1 MVIKKIAQIFF
12 QKSENLYICC
22 LIQYSCYIT
31 AKAEEPNVNNGLDT
45 GKIKAVN
52 LAGLIVTSANIVGKT
67 VG

>member
-12 QKSENLYICC
+12 QQSENLYSCC
-22 LIQYSCYIT
+22 LTQYGCYIT

-52 LAGLIVTSANIVGKT
+52 LSGYIVTSAKNVR
-67 VG
+67 